1 VIWEKDRYLPLCL
14 KSNIL
19 PLKKVLLAEDDADF
33 ASVLKQYLE
42 LHHYDITWAENG
54 EEALAIFQTKSF
66 DICVFDVMMPKMDGF
81 TLAGKIIKINPEV
94 PFIFLTA
101 RKLKEDKIIGLKL
114 GADDY
119 IIKPFEA
126 DELVLRLNNILK
138 RSKQKQTHFPIIDEL
153 QIGAYLFDTKRLCLK
168 TDTETQQLTEKE
180 AALIHF
186 FYTHKNQ
193 MVKREQILK
202 TIWGNDDFFSG
213 RSMDV
218 YISKIRKYFKEDSRI
233 RIESVRNIG
242 LEFKIDN

>member
-1 VIWEKDRYLPLCL
+1 M
-14 KSNIL
+14 
-19 PLKKVLLAEDDADF
+19 KKVLLAEDDSDF
-33 ASVLKQYLE
+33 ASILKQYLE
-42 LHHYDITWAENG
+42 LYQYDITWAENG
-54 EEALAIFQTKSF
+54 EEALDIFQTTTF

-81 TLAGKIIKINPEV
+81 TLAEKIIKINPEI
-94 PFIFLTA
+94 PFVFLTA

-119 IIKPFEA
+119 IVKPFEA
-126 DELVLRLNNILK
+126 EELVLRLNNILK
-138 RSKQKQTHFPIIDEL
+138 RSQQKTSFFSKIDEL
-153 QIGAYLFDTKRLCLK
+153 QIGNYVFDTKRLCLK
-168 TDTETQQLTEKE
+168 SDTITQQLTEKE

-218 YISKIRKYFKEDSRI
+218 YLSKIRKYFKDDSRI
-233 RIESVRNIG
+233 SIESVRNIG
-242 LEFKIDN
+242 LEFRIVN

>member
-14 KSNIL
+14 KSNIP

-42 LHHYDITWAENG
+42 LHQYDITWAENG
-54 EEALAIFQTKSF
+54 EEALAIFQTETF

-81 TLAGKIIKINPEV
+81 TLAEKISKINPEI

-119 IIKPFEA
+119 IVKPFEA

-138 RSKQKQTHFPIIDEL
+138 RSKQTHFSAIDEL

-168 TDTETQQLTEKE
+168 NNSIMQQLTEKE

-186 FYTHKNQ
+186 FYIHKNQ

-202 TIWGNDDFFSG
+202 TIWGSDDFFSG

-218 YISKIRKYFKEDSRI
+218 YISKIRKYFKDDSRI
-233 RIESVRNIG
+233 SIESIRNIG
-242 LEFKIDN
+242 LEFKIVK

>member
-1 VIWEKDRYLPLCL
+1 
-14 KSNIL
+14 
-19 PLKKVLLAEDDADF
+19 LKKVLLAEDDADF

-42 LHHYDITWAENG
+42 LYQYDITWVENG
-54 EEALAIFQTKSF
+54 EEALAIFQTDSF

-81 TLAGKIIKINPEV
+81 TLAEKIIKINPDV

-119 IIKPFEA
+119 IVKPFEA

-138 RSKQKQTHFPIIDEL
+138 RNNKKQTHFPIADEL
-153 QIGAYLFDTKRLCLK
+153 RIGSYLFDTKRLCLK
-168 TDTETQQLTEKE
+168 NDSAMQQLTEKE

-218 YISKIRKYFKEDSRI
+218 YISKIRKYFKNDSRI
-233 RIESVRNIG
+233 SIESVRNIG
-242 LEFKIDN
+242 LEFKIEN

>member
-1 VIWEKDRYLPLCL
+1 M
-14 KSNIL
+14 
-19 PLKKVLLAEDDADF
+19 KKVLLAEDDSDF
-33 ASVLKQYLE
+33 ASILKQYLE
-42 LHHYDITWAENG
+42 LYLYEITWAENG
-54 EEALAIFQTKSF
+54 EEALDIFQTETF

-81 TLAGKIIKINPEV
+81 TLAEKIIKINPEI
-94 PFIFLTA
+94 PFVFLTA

-119 IIKPFEA
+119 IVKPFEA
-126 DELVLRLNNILK
+126 EELVLRLNNILK
-138 RSKQKQTHFPIIDEL
+138 RSQQKTSFFSKIDEL
-153 QIGAYLFDTKRLCLK
+153 QIGNYVFDTKRLCLK
-168 TDTETQQLTEKE
+168 SDTITQQLTEKE

-218 YISKIRKYFKEDSRI
+218 YLSKIRKYFKDDSRI
-233 RIESVRNIG
+233 SIESVRNIG
-242 LEFKIDN
+242 LEFRIVN